1 LRNENAHLPLSSSRR
16 RNWSPGDRSHHFAPQ
31 PAPGRAIVVF
41 IAGALIRI
49 KIEDSLLESQFG
61 AEFVD
66 YRQSVPGMLP
76 FLK

>member
-1 LRNENAHLPLSSSRR
+1 MKMPIYLYLLLAAGTGLLATGLIISPLSLLL
-16 RNWSPGDRSHHFAPQ
+16 G
-31 PAPGRAIVVF
+31 AIVVF
-41 IAGALIRI
+41 IAGTLIRI

>member
-1 LRNENAHLPLSSSRR
+1 MKMPIYLYLLLAAGTGLLATGLIISPLSLLL
-16 RNWSPGDRSHHFAPQ
+16 G
-31 PAPGRAIVVF
+31 AIVVF